1 MPSLR
6 RYRAY
11 IACLAACTLLLTAFA
26 PASGHALAARAA
38 FAQVCTATGVRL
50 VRLDGAPSAPERP
63 DKAAGSHCLSCC
75 AHQLPAL
82 PGRMPTA
89 AAPAWR
95 IAFAG
100 PGPTVPSVSTA
111 TPRVAWA
118 RAPPSPML

>member
-11 IACLAACTLLLTAFA
+11 VACLAACTLLLVAFA
-26 PASGHALAARAA
+26 PALAHAFVARAA

-50 VRLDGAPSAPERP
+50 VRLDSAPSAPERP

-75 AHQLPAL
+75 AHHLPAL
-82 PGRMPTA
+82 PGRVPTA

-95 IAFAG
+95 IAFADPIPVI
-100 PGPTVPSVSTA
+100 PGVSTA
-111 TPRVAWA
+111 TPRAAWA
-118 RAPPSPML
+118 RAPPHPML